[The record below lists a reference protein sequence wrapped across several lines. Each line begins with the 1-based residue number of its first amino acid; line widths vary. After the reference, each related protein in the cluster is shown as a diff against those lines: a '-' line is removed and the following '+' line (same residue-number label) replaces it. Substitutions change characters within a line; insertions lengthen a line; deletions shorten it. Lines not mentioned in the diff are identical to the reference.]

1 MAPRAIWKGYLK
13 IDELTCPVAL
23 HSAASTAE
31 RISFHTLNRET
42 GNRVRREY
50 VDEETGKPVEADDQV
65 KGYETGKGEYVL
77 LEPEDIASA
86 VPESDKTLAVDAFV
100 ACGKVD
106 TLFFDRPYYLTPADD
121 SAQTAFAVI
130 REGLRARAVAALARG
145 VLFRRVRTLFIRA
158 AGPGL
163 VANTLNFDY
172 EIRPADEVFDPVPH
186 LKIKGEMLDLA
197 RHIIE
202 TKLGTFD
209 PWAFDDRYDAALAE
223 LVVAKKEGR
232 AIKAPKPAS
241 KGKVI
246 DLMDAL
252 KRSAAASKKEA
263 PKPRSQPKR
272 KGASTKAPARR
283 KAG

>member
-13 IDELTCPVAL
+13 IGELTCPVAL

-31 RISFHTLNRET
+31 RVSFHTLNRKT

-50 VDEETGKPVEADDQV
+50 VDEETGQPVESEALV
-65 KGYETGKGEYVL
+65 KGYETGKDEYVL

-86 VPESDKTLAVDAFV
+86 VPESDRTLAVGAFV
-100 ACGKVD
+100 ACGRVD

-121 SAQTAFAVI
+121 AAQKAFAVI
-130 REGLRARAVAALARG
+130 REGLREKEVAALARG

-172 EIRPADEVFDPVPH
+172 EIRPADEVFDTIPRM
-186 LKIKGEMLDLA
+186 KIKGEMLDLA

-209 PWAFDDRYDAALAE
+209 PAAYDDRYDAALTE
-223 LVVAKKEGR
+223 LVRAKKEGR
-232 AIKAPKPAS
+232 AIKAPKPAPE
-241 KGKVI
+241 GKVV

-252 KRSAAASKKEA
+252 RRSAAASKEET
-263 PKPRSQPKR
+263 PKR
-272 KGASTKAPARR
+272 KPQPRRKSGGAPARR
-283 KAG
+283 RAG

>member
-31 RISFHTLNRET
+31 RVSFHTLNRRT

-50 VDEETGKPVEADDQV
+50 VDEGSGKPVEAEDQV
-65 KGYETGKGEYVL
+65 KGYGTGKDEYIL
-77 LEPEDIASA
+77 LEPEEIAAA
-86 VPESDKTLAVDAFV
+86 VPESDKTLAVEAFV

-121 SAQTAFAVI
+121 AAQKAFAVI
-130 REGLRARAVAALARG
+130 REGLRAKEVAALARG

-172 EIRPADEVFDPVPH
+172 EIRPADEVFDPIPRMR
-186 LKIKGEMLDLA
+186 IKGEMLDLA

-202 TKLGTFD
+202 TKMGAFD
-209 PWAFDDRYDAALAE
+209 PAAFDDRYDAALAE
-223 LVVAKKEGR
+223 LVKAKKEGR
-232 AIKAPKPAS
+232 AIRAPKPAPA
-241 KGKVI
+241 GRVI

-252 KRSAAASKKEA
+252 RQSAAASKTA
-263 PKPRSQPKR
+263 TPKR
-272 KGASTKAPARR
+272 RPQPRRKGDAAARR
-283 KAG
+283 EAG

>member
-1 MAPRAIWKGYLK
+1 MASRAIWKGYLK
-13 IDELTCPVAL
+13 IDELACPVAL
-23 HSAASTAE
+23 HSAASTSE
-31 RISFHTLNRET
+31 RVSFHTLNRKT

-50 VDEETGKPVEADDQV
+50 VDADTGKPVESRDQV

-100 ACGKVD
+100 ACAKVD
-106 TLFFDRPYYLTPADD
+106 TLFFDRPYYLTPAEAA
-121 SAQTAFAVI
+121 AQKAFAVV
-130 REGLRARAVAALARG
+130 REGLRAKEVAALARG

-172 EIRPADEVFDPVPH
+172 EIRAADEVFEPIPH
-186 LKIKGEMLDLA
+186 LKIEGEMLDLA

-202 TKLGTFD
+202 TKMGTFD
-209 PWAFDDRYDAALAE
+209 PAAFDDRYDAALAE
-223 LVVAKKEGR
+223 LVKAKAEGR
-232 AIKAPKPAS
+232 TIKAPKRAPE
-241 KGKVI
+241 GQVI

-252 KRSAAASKKEA
+252 RRSAGASEKGKH
-263 PKPRSQPKR
+263 KRQSQP
-272 KGASTKAPARR
+272 RR

>member
-13 IDELTCPVAL
+13 IGDLTCPVAL
-23 HSAASTAE
+23 HSAASTSE
-31 RISFHTLNRET
+31 RVSFHTLNRKT

-50 VDEETGKPVEADDQV
+50 VDEETGKSVAADDQV
-65 KGYETGKGEYVL
+65 KGYDTGKDEYVL
-77 LEPEDIASA
+77 LEPEDIAAA

-100 ACGKVD
+100 TCGEVD
-106 TLFFDRPYYLTPADD
+106 TLFFDRPYYLTLADD
-121 SAQTAFAVI
+121 SARMAFAVI
-130 REGLRARAVAALARG
+130 REGLRAKAVAALARG
-145 VLFRRVRTLFIRA
+145 VLFRRVRTLVIRA
-158 AGPGL
+158 TGPGL

-172 EIRPADEVFDPVPH
+172 EIRPADEVFDPIPH
-186 LKIKGEMLDLA
+186 LRIKGEMLDLA

-202 TKLGTFD
+202 SKLGTFD
-209 PWAFDDRYDAALAE
+209 PADFDDRYDAALAE
-223 LVVAKKEGR
+223 LVKAKREGR

-252 KRSAAASKKEA
+252 KRSAAASTKA
-263 PKPRSQPKR
+263 TPKGRSQA
-272 KGASTKAPARR
+272 KGKGTSTGAAARR

>member
-31 RISFHTLNRET
+31 RVSFHTLNRKT

-50 VDEETGKPVEADDQV
+50 VDEESGKPVEADDQV
-65 KGYETGKGEYVL
+65 KGYETGRGEYVL
-77 LEPEDIASA
+77 LEPEEIAAA
-86 VPESDKTLAVDAFV
+86 VPESDKTLAVEAFV

-121 SAQTAFAVI
+121 AARKAFAVI
-130 REGLRARAVAALARG
+130 REGLRDREVAALARG

-172 EIRPADEVFDPVPH
+172 EIRPADEVFDPIPRMR
-186 LKIKGEMLDLA
+186 IKGEMLDLA
-197 RHIIE
+197 QHIIE
-202 TKLGTFD
+202 TKMGTFD
-209 PWAFDDRYDAALAE
+209 PAAFDDRYDAALAE
-223 LVVAKKEGR
+223 LVKAKKEGR
-232 AIKAPKPAS
+232 AIKAPKPAPA
-241 KGKVI
+241 GKVI

-252 KRSAAASKKEA
+252 RRSAAASKTKT
-263 PKPRSQPKR
+263 PKR
-272 KGASTKAPARR
+272 KPQPRRKGDAAARR
-283 KAG
+283 EAG